1 MRWWQRGVREH
12 PRIDVTVKPAL
23 ERLRVNEWLT
33 WGYLMLPYLSARL
46 NNRLAL
52 RAGVNDGAGI
62 RFQRAEINHAAPQPP
77 CVCLGGKKM
86 NCYTWTLLTCGHGF
100 FLILQ
105 TLVGPSWPHGAT
117 FWKHFCSFSANLII
131 LTPVREKPSSVYLWH
146 MKVVS
151 KLLLTLTSLE
161 LCFLSFD
168 ALYHRASRFVTV
180 DAWSTHHCSL

>member
-33 WGYLMLPYLSARL
+33 CGYLMLPYLSARL

-86 NCYTWTLLTCGHGF
+86 NCYRPTWTLLTCGHGF

-105 TLVGPSWPHGAT
+105 TLVGPS
-117 FWKHFCSFSANLII
+117 FVCSFSANLIN
-131 LTPVREKPSSVYLWH
+131 LTPVRDKPSSVYLWH
-146 MKVVS
+146 MEVA
-151 KLLLTLTSLE
+151 KLSPAQTHDIQHYSLFLL
-161 LCFLSFD
+161 D
-168 ALYHRASRFVTV
+168 
-180 DAWSTHHCSL
+180 

>member
-62 RFQRAEINHAAPQPP
+62 HFQRAEINRAARQPSRSLISSQQWRCRSLAP
-77 CVCLGGKKM
+77 GNQVGWCVRLGGKKT
-86 NCYTWTLLTCGHGF
+86 NELLYLNACGHGF

-105 TLVGPSWPHGAT
+105 TLGGPSWPVAV
-117 FWKHFCSFSANLII
+117 LD
-131 LTPVREKPSSVYLWH
+131 
-146 MKVVS
+146 
-151 KLLLTLTSLE
+151 
-161 LCFLSFD
+161 LSFNRGARLGPAFLLGGAYNPGKKD
-168 ALYHRASRFVTV
+168 K
-180 DAWSTHHCSL
+180 SLIQTRDQWNLK